1 MKKFKNILEK
11 TFNLIELAAGPFT
24 LLCGL
29 GIVLYYSFKINFKY
43 VTVIRSM
50 IGEIQRTNNLTGNN
64 VNNLVFIGLILL
76 GFVLIGVSI
85 PHFADVVRL
94 IIRDKKGFDEI
105 NVVKQGDTEITYGI
119 IHGNNTIVF
128 IKAGMHGSYYGYEN
142 KYLKIAKLL
151 NKKHG
156 CTVITA
162 SNPNGY
168 LDDFESEMKS
178 LKAYAYYHKWDN
190 YQIYYMGHSNGA
202 SLGMINAYKFPEIKK
217 LVCINGPLIIE
228 PQKLIPGL
236 EGFSGEKMYLVYGS
250 KDPSYE
256 MLKLYS
262 QLESDKIEFVRIHG
276 ANHNFGGCLELF
288 IDLPGLLFFGDEIKC
303 KNIKRLS

>member
-1 MKKFKNILEK
+1 MQ
-11 TFNLIELAAGPFT
+11 T
-24 LLCGL
+24 L
-29 GIVLYYSFKINFKY
+29 
-43 VTVIRSM
+43 
-50 IGEIQRTNNLTGNN
+50 
-64 VNNLVFIGLILL
+64 
-76 GFVLIGVSI
+76 FV
-85 PHFADVVRL
+85 L

-105 NVVKQGDTEITYGI
+105 NVVKQSDTEITYGI

-128 IKAGMHGSYYGYEN
+128 IKTGLHGSYYGYEK

-162 SNPNGY
+162 SNPDGY
-168 LDDFESEMKS
+168 LADFESDMKS
-178 LKAYAYYHKWDN
+178 LKVYAHYHKWDN

-202 SLGMINAYKFPEIKK
+202 SLGIINAYKFPEIKK
-217 LVCINGPLIIE
+217 LVCINGPLMIN

-236 EGFSGEKMYLVYGS
+236 ETFNGKKMYLVYGS
-250 KDPSYE
+250 KDPSFE

-262 QLESDKIEFVRIHG
+262 QLESDKIEFVRIQG
-276 ANHNFGGCLELF
+276 ASHNFCECLELF
-288 IDLPGLLFFGDEIKC
+288 IVLLGFLFLGDEIKC